1 MKKIGLLVLL
11 SLSIS
16 TVNAKE
22 YGTWDGNLIL
32 KKTETS
38 TGMQHGIDAEYMERM
53 LIDLA
58 AHARNYPPSFDS
70 ESDKRRATRDAGM
83 LAGVLNI
90 FIDSPNVHPE
100 MLFRAAMANN
110 IAHNLDVP
118 KAAEKA
124 NDIYQRLLKIAPD
137 NLNVNYNYGVFL
149 ASASKIKESIPYL
162 EKALSLGAI
171 DAEYSLG
178 MVYVSLGDKSKA
190 LQYLEN
196 YKKSTSNNSEVSK
209 LIEALKNEKTEIKR
223 IEK

>member
-1 MKKIGLLVLL
+1 M
-11 SLSIS
+11 
-16 TVNAKE
+16 
-22 YGTWDGNLIL
+22 
-32 KKTETS
+32 
-38 TGMQHGIDAEYMERM
+38 
-53 LIDLA
+53 
-58 AHARNYPPSFDS
+58 
-70 ESDKRRATRDAGM
+70 
-83 LAGVLNI
+83 I
-90 FIDSPNVHPE
+90 FISD
-100 MLFRAAMANN
+100 
-110 IAHNLDVP
+110 
-118 KAAEKA
+118 
-124 NDIYQRLLKIAPD
+124 LKIAPD